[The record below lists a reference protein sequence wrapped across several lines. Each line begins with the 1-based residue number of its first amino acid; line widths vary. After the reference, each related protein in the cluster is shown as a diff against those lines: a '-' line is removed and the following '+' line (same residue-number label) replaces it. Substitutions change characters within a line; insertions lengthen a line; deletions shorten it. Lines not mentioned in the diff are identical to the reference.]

1 MDSTGRVSRR
11 ATLMMP
17 YAAICRHDLWAL
29 WQSRLVKLWLAAA
42 VVVTLLTMLGNWG
55 KLRDAPLIASLLFP
69 YLVFPWFFVV
79 IVLGV
84 SPVSGA
90 RAETLADGIL
100 SRPVTRYGYL
110 LATWVA
116 RVITV
121 LAVFHV
127 VTVPAVMVA
136 VLARRPVAEDV
147 VTLYGVITTL
157 AVVSLVLTLVVSLG
171 FLAGTLLRKPLLA
184 VAVLIF
190 IWYPVNFILSVFSL
204 EELSPIS
211 LSQATTAQLR
221 RPWPGADDQPSAATN
236 RQEAEALLRLGTNLS
251 NMFFGGQTQPAN
263 PGFFD
268 PDRFED
274 FSLARVIS
282 GYGVPTVA
290 AVALA
295 VLCFC
300 RRDL

>member
-90 RAETLADGIL
+90 HAETLADGIL

>member
-69 YLVFPWFFVV
+69 YLVFP
-79 IVLGV
+79 
-84 SPVSGA
+84 GA
-90 RAETLADGIL
+90 HAETLADGIL

-147 VTLYGVITTL
+147 VTLYGIITTL